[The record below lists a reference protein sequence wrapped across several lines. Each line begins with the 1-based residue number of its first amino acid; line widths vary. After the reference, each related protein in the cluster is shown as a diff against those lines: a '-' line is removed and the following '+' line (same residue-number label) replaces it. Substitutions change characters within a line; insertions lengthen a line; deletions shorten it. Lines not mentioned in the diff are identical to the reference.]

1 MINLVHRRLRRALGP
16 IALSTCLMLLV
27 LLGYGGEALA
37 AQRGTEESLV
47 RDLALSVNAFWER
60 EFASRGYPYSP
71 VSLGFVYDEPVISGC
86 GLVYPNEGPLY
97 CLLDQTLYY
106 PVDWRYEGRD
116 LASYGEPVLG
126 WAIAHEV
133 GHHAQQQMDEF
144 GIQGW
149 FSITLEQA
157 EIQADC
163 FAGAWAS
170 QADRELGTGDTES
183 VLAALQNAGG
193 PGHGTSSER
202 IAAFESGYSSGDV
215 AQCLAPD
222 ETGSA

>member
-1 MINLVHRRLRRALGP
+1 ML
-16 IALSTCLMLLV
+16 LMLFA
-27 LLGYGGEALA
+27 YGGQASAGERADEKNFVETLMLELN
-37 AQRGTEESLV
+37 T
-47 RDLALSVNAFWER
+47 FWGG
-60 EFASRGYPYSP
+60 EFESRGYPGYSP
-71 VSLGFVYDEPVISGC
+71 AKLAFIDDEPVNGGC
-86 GLVYPNEGPLY
+86 GPVLPVEGPLY
-97 CLLDQTLYY
+97 CALDQTLYY

-157 EIQADC
+157 ELQADC